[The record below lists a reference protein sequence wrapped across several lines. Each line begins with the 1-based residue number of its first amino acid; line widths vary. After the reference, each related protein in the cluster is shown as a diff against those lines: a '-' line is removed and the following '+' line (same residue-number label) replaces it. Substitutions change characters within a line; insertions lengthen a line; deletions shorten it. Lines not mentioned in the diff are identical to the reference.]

1 MASRKTSS
9 SSAPSYTAQDL
20 RRLIAARHGITPS
33 EQRKGVSQEW
43 ALFFE
48 LKNGTGFGRQ
58 DRYLDAFAFN
68 LYPSKKHW
76 RVAYEIKVSRADF
89 LSELK
94 KPEKRAFGF
103 DISHEFWYACA
114 PDVAKPEEIP
124 EGCGLLVVQ
133 GGKLVQKVVA
143 QQRQPRELTMA
154 EMAAL
159 ARASCRYDILTSR
172 MWLHQGCELDEDA
185 LNELVA
191 ERLDHDVREKIEQR
205 VQVALG
211 ERLQEVQEG
220 LATYA
225 RAPQAAG
232 VAPPQWML
240 QDLAQGRL
248 WVRDWE
254 AHTWVRDNISPGPNL
269 EEVAHAIQVLT
280 DAQTRAQ
287 TTQDRVIREMERLQ
301 QEQAAALAAVKSIAN
316 SPAQQS
322 SACESR

>member
-1 MASRKTSS
+1 
-9 SSAPSYTAQDL
+9 L
-20 RRLIAARHGITPS
+20 RRLIAARHDIGPS
-33 EQRKGVSQEW
+33 ERRTSASREW

-48 LKNGTGFGRQ
+48 LRNGTGYGRQ
-58 DRYLDAFAFN
+58 DRYVDAFAFN

-114 PDVAKPEEIP
+114 PDVARPEEIP
-124 EGCGLLVVQ
+124 EGCGLLVAQ

-143 QQRQPRELTMA
+143 QQRQPRELAMA

-205 VQVALG
+205 VQAALA
-211 ERLQEVQEG
+211 ERLTEVQEG

-225 RAPQAAG
+225 KALQEAG
-232 VAPPQWML
+232 VTPPQWLL

-254 AHTWVRDNISPGPNL
+254 AHTWVRDNVSPGPNL
-269 EEVAHAIQVLT
+269 EEVAHALQLLT
-280 DAQTRAQ
+280 DAQKRAQ
-287 TTQDRVIREMERLQ
+287 NTQERLIRELESLQ
-301 QEQAAALAAVKSIAN
+301 QEQASALSAVKSIAKT
-316 SPAQQS
+316 PAQQPS
-322 SACESR
+322 EFESR